1 MLQTGQDREN
11 GVTTTTLADWREW
24 QERCALGR
32 CRDEVQLVLR
42 RFGAIRF
49 RCFLE
54 RCRARRTGRHTPPMP
69 SDTDA
74 WHLLET
80 HMTIPG
86 IRNGKRYKDW
96 LFARAHSNGDV
107 QLVGIEGGATL
118 LLRTAVRRYIADE
131 TPPHG
136 QRSLDAALGSDA
148 GGFSLGDLLASG
160 EDPLAETQSREL
172 AGMARQQAADTF
184 EDVPARIRVALAA
197 KHRQQS
203 LAHPAV
209 TAAAGCGKSVL
220 RESYRRFLVT
230 LFKRLIAA
238 HPDEDRQMQVELAV
252 HVVEDLQRRA
262 GRTELR
268 SPGILPGQ
276 CDGAEVA
283 VRLVPGQNARATGDI
298 ALAEGGG

>member
-11 GVTTTTLADWREW
+11 GVATTTLEDWREW

-32 CRDEVQLVLR
+32 CSDEVQAVLR

-54 RCRARRTGRHTPPMP
+54 RCRERRTGRHTPPLP

-86 IRNGKRYKDW
+86 PRDGKRYKDW
-96 LFARAHSNGDV
+96 LFSRANSNGDL
-107 QLVGIEGGATL
+107 QLTGIEGGATL

-148 GGFSLGDLLASG
+148 SGLSLGDLLASG
-160 EDPLAETQSREL
+160 EDPAGQTEEREL
-172 AGMARQQAADTF
+172 MTLARQQALDTF

-220 RESYRRFLVT
+220 RDVYRRFLAQF
-230 LFKRLIAA
+230 FKQLSAR
-238 HPDEDRQMQVELAV
+238 HPNEERQVVVELAV
-252 HVVEDLQRRA
+252 RVIENLQRLA
-262 GRTELR
+262 W
-268 SPGILPGQ
+268 
-276 CDGAEVA
+276 EVE
-283 VRLVPGQNARATGDI
+283 R
-298 ALAEGGG
+298 